1 MGVATYKCTVQPNPL
16 KFSKLGLQF
25 NRLASYLFLSDDL
38 PDTPCCIAVQM
49 LIL

>member
-1 MGVATYKCTVQPNPL
+1 MGRATYKNFGYSSSVAL
-16 KFSKLGLQF
+16 LGLQF

-38 PDTPCCIAVQM
+38 HM